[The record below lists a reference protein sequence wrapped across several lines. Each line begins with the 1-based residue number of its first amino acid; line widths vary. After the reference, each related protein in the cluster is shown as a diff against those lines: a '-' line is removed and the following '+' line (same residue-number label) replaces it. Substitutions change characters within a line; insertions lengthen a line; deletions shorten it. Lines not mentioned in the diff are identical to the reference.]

1 MEPAVLRLGEQIGG
15 QTVFQRK
22 QQVVGGAEGIHYHN
36 AGQPPGGIAQ
46 KPQVGA

>member
-22 QQVVGGAEGIHYHN
+22 QQVVGGAEGIHTTMR
-36 AGQPPGGIAQ
+36 ASRREA
-46 KPQVGA
+46 